1 MRAPGFVAA
10 GGCLALATVLAS
22 PAWAAPAGRDA
33 PQVAPTKHSPRPKP
47 SGGSKPP
54 SAKPSPTGRPTGKPP
69 QAESPTADC
78 NPQRGYRGSIPASW
92 AQERLAFERVWPLT
106 RGGGVTV
113 AVVDSGADVHH
124 PMLDGRV
131 ASPDFVDLTGT
142 GRRDCD
148 GHGTGVA
155 ALIAGRDMAGHRVPL
170 SGVAPDAHLVIVKQ
184 QNADQD
190 DQGGDR
196 LPRSIRAAV
205 DAGARVV
212 NVSVRVADTPE
223 LRQAVQYALAH
234 DAVVVAAAGNT
245 KKKNGDDGPAYPAS
259 YPGVLSVAALGRD
272 GSRDENSNLG
282 SRVDVAA
289 PGKDVYT
296 AWTGDGYNL
305 QAGGTSFSAAFVSGV
320 VTLVRAR
327 HPALTPQQVI
337 HRVVATADGNV
348 GTATGRGMVDPLQ
361 AVTAVLPEETSG
373 GPAAKPPVPARF
385 APPAESDGHVRTI
398 AVAVTGGT
406 LGAAALAA
414 LAGVVVPMGRRRGW
428 RPGWVGLPLRP
439 EQEEPQDVGPDGG
452 VIGSR
457 DRDGALGGGE
467 CSGRRVP

>member
-1 MRAPGFVAA
+1 M
-10 GGCLALATVLAS
+10 
-22 PAWAAPAGRDA
+22 
-33 PQVAPTKHSPRPKP
+33 
-47 SGGSKPP
+47 
-54 SAKPSPTGRPTGKPP
+54 
-69 QAESPTADC
+69 
-78 NPQRGYRGSIPASW
+78 PASW

-106 RGGGVTV
+106 RGAGVTV

-124 PMLDGRV
+124 PMLAGRV
-131 ASPDFVDLTGT
+131 ASSDFIDVTGT

-155 ALIAGRDMAGHRVPL
+155 ALVAGNDMAARRIPL

-184 QNADQD
+184 QNAGQD

-205 DAGARVV
+205 DTGARVV
-212 NVSVRVADTPE
+212 NVSIRTADTPE
-223 LRQAVQYALAH
+223 LRRAVQYAIAH
-234 DAVVVAAAGNT
+234 GAVVVAAAGNS
-245 KKKNGDDGPAYPAS
+245 KKKNGDEGPAYPAS

-305 QAGGTSFSAAFVSGV
+305 QADGTSFSAAFVSGV

-327 HPALTPQQVI
+327 HPALTPQQVV

-348 GTATGRGMVDPLQ
+348 GTATGRGMVNPLQ

-373 GPAAKPPVPARF
+373 GPAMRPPVPARF
-385 APPAESDGHVRTI
+385 APPARRDGHVQTI
-398 AVAVTGGT
+398 AVAVAGGT

-414 LAGVVVPMGRRRGW
+414 LAGVVVPLGRRRGW
-428 RPGWVGLPLRP
+428 RPGWVGLPFRP
-439 EQEEPQDVGPDGG
+439 EQDDAHDIGPDGG
-452 VIGSR
+452 VIGSG
-457 DRDGALGGGE
+457 DRGGRGLRGAPSGSAGPRAGG
-467 CSGRRVP
+467 R